1 MGCAVLAQP
10 RGAFTQRQRKV
21 NEMQI
26 LNEVVAAL
34 IKAVADEV
42 DNRGCRGGPSTNEE
56 FVMNV
61 IQRWWEKI
69 DLDHTHISDLIDI
82 IDGRVKLKDCLA
94 LNRQSDLFPS
104 TPTVKDDVNAG
115 AFTNLY
121 HDVQEL
127 KGRHERMLEWSDDF
141 THSTSASLKKMEGR
155 VAALSE
161 TSVGCGVIKKFE
173 ERITALAETNDQDF
187 VEIRKQVDTL
197 DERVDKLTGA
207 TQKLDNRFDNLR
219 VLAADSAELTN
230 MSIRLDRL
238 STEIN
243 QLRFGHDHMDKRLE
257 KLTVDINGI
266 LFAQESLRQNLLDHA
281 KATEERL

>member
-1 MGCAVLAQP
+1 MS
-10 RGAFTQRQRKV
+10 
-21 NEMQI
+21 NI
-26 LNEVVAAL
+26 EV
-34 IKAVADEV
+34 
-42 DNRGCRGGPSTNEE
+42 G
-56 FVMNV
+56 
-61 IQRWWEKI
+61 
-69 DLDHTHISDLIDI
+69 HINAI
-82 IDGRVKLKDCLA
+82 IDQAASRIVEAVIARLKDTC
-94 LNRQSDLFPS
+94 SS
-104 TPTVKDDVNAG
+104 V
-115 AFTNLY
+115 
-121 HDVQEL
+121 EL
-127 KGRHERMLEWSDDF
+127 KQLDEHVDHLTRQVLQLEG
-141 THSTSASLKKMEGR
+141 LYKK
-155 VAALSE
+155 LSE
-161 TSVGCGVIKKFE
+161 PPPQTAECKCG

-243 QLRFGHDHMDKRLE
+243 QLRFSHDHMDKRLE

-266 LFAQESLRQNLLDHA
+266 LFAQESLRQTLLDHA